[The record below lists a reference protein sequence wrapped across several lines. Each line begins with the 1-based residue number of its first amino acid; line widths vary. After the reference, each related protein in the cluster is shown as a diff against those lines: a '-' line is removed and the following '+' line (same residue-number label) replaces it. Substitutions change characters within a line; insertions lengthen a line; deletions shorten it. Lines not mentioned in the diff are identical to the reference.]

1 MICYFPGSG
10 LLVAPQFHRLRM
22 GANGGGKDLQGDV
35 NSKNKKK
42 KKKKKKNKGEREGK
56 RRQKEKTTPLL
67 KPSSAPSF
75 TFVISYSQ
83 LPRSKLQREEGTGTE
98 GTLALGTHCEAP
110 SKQKSDFGHHSSP
123 PIFFNAIASP
133 RDFFSLLF
141 CFFSCIS
148 LFSCFSYSF
157 VADHW
162 LLFCNRSHSVASLLF
177 LPRLVVTQLAAHFAP
192 RVSCLPPPR
201 RPRVLAL

>member
-42 KKKKKKNKGEREGK
+42 KKKKNKGKREEK
-56 RRQKEKTTPLL
+56 RGQKEKTTPLL

-83 LPRSKLQREEGTGTE
+83 VPRSKLQREEGTGTE

-141 CFFSCIS
+141 CFFVY
-148 LFSCFSYSF
+148 FSFF
-157 VADHW
+157 V
-162 LLFCNRSHSVASLLF
+162 FFLF
-177 LPRLVVTQLAAHFAP
+177 LR
-192 RVSCLPPPR
+192 C
-201 RPRVLAL
+201 

>member
-1 MICYFPGSG
+1 MIYYFPGSG

-22 GANGGGKDLQGDV
+22 GANGGEKDLQGDV
-35 NSKNKKK
+35 NSKNRKKK
-42 KKKKKKNKGEREGK
+42 KKKKGKREGK
-56 RRQKEKTTPLL
+56 RREKEKTTPLL
-67 KPSSAPSF
+67 KPSLHLSF
-75 TFVISYSQ
+75 SFVISYSQ

-133 RDFFSLLF
+133 RDFFSFLFFFFFLLSL
-141 CFFSCIS
+141 FSCIS
-148 LFSCFSYSF
+148 YSL

-192 RVSCLPPPR
+192 QVSCLPPPR